1 MLARGGRGAGGGGLE
16 DLLQP
21 GQTQEVEG
29 RHLYVG
35 LVAVGHVDSL
45 SGLHQLLH
53 DLQSVLTTPG
63 NTNIFSVRSGY
74 AEVHRVVVVTVTL
87 HAQIHSHGGGGGDL
101 HDMDEL
107 AGGDVNWPGAQ
118 ALLRGN
124 NPDLDYWSCRSIFSL
139 MGVMGGTGQGGR
151 ERVSS
156 SPSHSSPRHE
166 VSIRF
171 PSDRR
176 ALSQSGRAWLGLVSS
191 RLASPY
197 ESWR

>member
-35 LVAVGHVDSL
+35 LVAVGHVDGL

-87 HAQIHSHGGGGGDL
+87 HAQIHSHGGGGSGGDL

-151 ERVSS
+151 ERAAARESR
-156 SPSHSSPRHE
+156 HLPRTPRP
-166 VSIRF
+166 VTRF
-171 PSDRR
+171 PS
-176 ALSQSGRAWLGLVSS
+176 VS
-191 RLASPY
+191 RLTAA
-197 ESWR
+197 R